1 MRRLVWL
8 LVAAVSLCAGPACIK
23 APDVVIVDKKTA
35 LEEQSAGSFK
45 GLEEELEQAG
55 QAPRPT
61 PLTGAQ
67 LVEAGIAPP
76 TATVEVD
83 DAAGLPDA
91 LRADALLIQRC
102 IGEGKDGLLALTADR
117 CTGTIDV
124 PQVTRLIE
132 RVNRNRRQLW
142 QWLAGREP
150 KRPLDEVRTKWR
162 EVHLSGAVCG
172 AAVQKDDGSWE
183 VKRC

>member
-1 MRRLVWL
+1 MTRFLWLILVVMIL
-8 LVAAVSLCAGPACIK
+8 GGACIK

-35 LEEQSAGSFK
+35 LEQQSSGSFR
-45 GLEEELEQAG
+45 GLEEELAQAG
-55 QAPRPT
+55 LQPRPT

-67 LVEAGIAPP
+67 LVEAGVTPP
-76 TATVEVD
+76 TAVGDPD

-91 LRADALLIQRC
+91 LRADTLLIQRC
-102 IGEGKDGLLALTADR
+102 VGEGQDGLLALTLER

-142 QWLAGREP
+142 QWLANREP
-150 KRPLDEVRTKWR
+150 KRPVDEVAKKWR
-162 EVHLSGAVCG
+162 AVHLAGAVCG
-172 AAVQKDDGSWE
+172 AEIQKDDGSWE
-183 VKRC
+183 VKRCS